1 MHTTGQALHSI
12 YQPYPPPS
20 VQCLEVVASARN
32 VEMYAGQG
40 DATAERTYLKTVR
53 SASTSAPADSDSNG
67 NGDIVAGAGFMFS
80 IDASDL
86 HGAGGGGAFRN
97 IYLKFQTLRP
107 AGSTQLQV
115 SSLVIQVAEAPDPAN
130 VSCPV
135 QRRSAAA
142 SGGAGGVAEVSA
154 DQLAG
159 VLGALRGGGG
169 GGGENTKPTAPL
181 SGGMGLPA
189 AIAMALGGGGGSGGG
204 EGTGVGNSAPASPMK
219 VRPPRPPLVVRPA
232 SR

>member
-1 MHTTGQALHSI
+1 MHTAGQALHSI

-53 SASTSAPADSDSNG
+53 SASTSAPADSDSNGNG

-142 SGGAGGVAEVSA
+142 SGGVRWGGGGGGGGRAAGG
-154 DQLAG
+154 G
-159 VLGALRGGGG
+159 GGGGG